1 VRALSDDPVIAY
13 VLAALKVIANPTD
26 DANQEQFLK
35 VVLPASLMDLLR
47 TKVEQGGELLRGQME
62 AHARTLSKQDP
73 GARKLWRGLFALRNL
88 EALGHKHDTL
98 DGLVE
103 ELLSQRVG
111 EYRTLLEERHED
123 LTDPTEIDG
132 VAFLAARLGK
142 ALDEGTQVWV
152 EPMAGL
158 EIALRGVLHGA
169 GFGRFAL
176 GPECPADA
184 VAVRAHDVPGI
195 GIALGLF
202 KALQVVVTRRSDSAF
217 RDFTAVDIETTGKD
231 IGSAEIVDL
240 AAVRVRDGVIV
251 DQWESLVKPRVPI
264 EAAAAAVTGIGEAE
278 VADAPR
284 FEEVWPAFR
293 DFCGSDVVVAH
304 NGYAFDFPILDRM
317 SEPLGGR
324 SLVTYDTLVLARE
337 LHPGSRRLGDL
348 ASHFKIEMGTAH
360 RAMVD
365 SLALAK
371 VFLKL
376 DVERLARARKT
387 ALPNLL
393 DWLGIALALSGEP
406 PVCKGQATTSDG
418 SPACREYRDLK
429 KLTAGYA
436 LGRYSD
442 ALEQYGVQRDLA
454 GDALLPTVE
463 DLIARLGGQKRLE
476 RLRQERSA
484 DDRYPQAMARLRRL
498 LAECDAP
505 ILEAQIGQLLEL
517 VALSR
522 QDGTEVSQNRVSL
535 LTLHSTKGLEFS
547 RVYIIGVEDAELPG
561 MSPHKAASKLEI
573 EEGRRVLYVGMT
585 RVKDRLVMT
594 RVARRGDLP
603 TGGIQYLAEM
613 GIEPE
618 PGSR

>member
-1 VRALSDDPVIAY
+1 
-13 VLAALKVIANPTD
+13 
-26 DANQEQFLK
+26 
-35 VVLPASLMDLLR
+35 
-47 TKVEQGGELLRGQME
+47 
-62 AHARTLSKQDP
+62 
-73 GARKLWRGLFALRNL
+73 
-88 EALGHKHDTL
+88 
-98 DGLVE
+98 
-103 ELLSQRVG
+103 
-111 EYRTLLEERHED
+111 
-123 LTDPTEIDG
+123 
-132 VAFLAARLGK
+132 
-142 ALDEGTQVWV
+142 
-152 EPMAGL
+152 
-158 EIALRGVLHGA
+158 
-169 GFGRFAL
+169 
-176 GPECPADA
+176 
-184 VAVRAHDVPGI
+184 
-195 GIALGLF
+195 
-202 KALQVVVTRRSDSAF
+202 
-217 RDFTAVDIETTGKD
+217 
-231 IGSAEIVDL
+231 
-240 AAVRVRDGVIV
+240 
-251 DQWESLVKPRVPI
+251 
-264 EAAAAAVTGIGEAE
+264 VTGIGEAE

-284 FEEVWPAFR
+284 FEEVWSDFR

-324 SLVTYDTLVLARE
+324 SFVTYDTLVLARE

-371 VFLKL
+371 VFLRL

-429 KLTAGYA
+429 KLTASYA

-454 GDALLPTVE
+454 GDASLPTVE

-517 VALSR
+517 VALSDAR
-522 QDGTEVSQNRVSL
+522 ADRDPRAPRRPRPSAPPSL
-535 LTLHSTKGLEFS
+535 
-547 RVYIIGVEDAELPG
+547 DA
-561 MSPHKAASKLEI
+561 
-573 EEGRRVLYVGMT
+573 RYR
-585 RVKDRLVMT
+585 
-594 RVARRGDLP
+594 
-603 TGGIQYLAEM
+603 
-613 GIEPE
+613 
-618 PGSR
+618 